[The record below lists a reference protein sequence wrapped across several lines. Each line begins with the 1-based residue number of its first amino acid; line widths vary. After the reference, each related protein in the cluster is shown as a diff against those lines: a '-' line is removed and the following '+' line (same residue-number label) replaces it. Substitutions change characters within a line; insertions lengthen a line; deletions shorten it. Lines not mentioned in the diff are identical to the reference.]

1 MPKRKRNKQA
11 SAAGASAPEQR
22 TAPAAEPEDEER
34 PVWDESSR
42 ELAREGF
49 RRQGYV
55 PTHTLCS
62 AVGYLIGVKRRNFMA
77 DDDIVQLWQSV
88 YDALDRDKDCRSVR
102 NLCQIRAAIMRR
114 FPEACSA
121 VQNAE
126 YQDFLK
132 KYVEQSGV
140 LNKLYQDGCSLP
152 SPKQDLNEYLL
163 VINQQIDETFERL
176 RSLPQL
182 QGITFSYLKK
192 AILYPSGIKKDQ
204 IVSLPYRDAPK
215 DYPFGCYLSL
225 EMPGYNILRGDDDFV
240 EFLFAQNRDTQNR
253 DTMPDLRAYRR
264 SYGAPGLEKLTR
276 FLRPDGNYQY
286 LLYID
291 GAGIH
296 TRELRFLLPLIRSLN
311 ENQLGKCIL
320 YCPHDQ
326 AELWSTWLQ
335 EERENLT
342 LVEPKEEY
350 ASQSWAVRIA
360 MDLGMRSMK
369 AASNAAYVLIT
380 PSDEM
385 VDLLKKSD
393 SLYKKSFFVVL
404 AQQPSDLLL
413 RQLNSREDYCILE
426 ELIGK
431 LPEEKPAERTQ
442 DQTIARAALQRI
454 FPLDLK
460 QNLQEIIK
468 KQLAPLPAAY
478 SPEEQKEY
486 EQLLRKR
493 LQLDIREDGRMRLIL
508 DPSVLK

>member
-1 MPKRKRNKQA
+1 
-11 SAAGASAPEQR
+11 
-22 TAPAAEPEDEER
+22 
-34 PVWDESSR
+34 
-42 ELAREGF
+42 
-49 RRQGYV
+49 
-55 PTHTLCS
+55 
-62 AVGYLIGVKRRNFMA
+62 
-77 DDDIVQLWQSV
+77 
-88 YDALDRDKDCRSVR
+88 
-102 NLCQIRAAIMRR
+102 
-114 FPEACSA
+114 
-121 VQNAE
+121 
-126 YQDFLK
+126 
-132 KYVEQSGV
+132 
-140 LNKLYQDGCSLP
+140 
-152 SPKQDLNEYLL
+152 
-163 VINQQIDETFERL
+163 
-176 RSLPQL
+176 
-182 QGITFSYLKK
+182 
-192 AILYPSGIKKDQ
+192 
-204 IVSLPYRDAPK
+204 
-215 DYPFGCYLSL
+215 
-225 EMPGYNILRGDDDFV
+225 MPGYNILRGDDDFV